1 MLEKLSASMW
11 FHNGRVTVLH
21 HCVQFIRNLSLL
33 PPAVPNRTHMS
44 WVQLA
49 DKAPLCCNC
58 SGWGGR
64 HSGVAQ
70 PLGGVALS
78 PRGPAPKAG
87 GLMCVHLGAYPQTP
101 KRREKIWTIRSK
113 NFRIGMCFVPF
124 LRALSKNAE
133 PSRTES
139 RMAYGLEL
147 SLCVSRLHIPGPV
160 T

>member
-11 FHNGRVTVLH
+11 FHNGRVTVLL

-33 PPAVPNRTHMS
+33 PPAVPNRTRMS

-70 PLGGVALS
+70 PLVGGGHWAPGVLLPRQVGSCVCIWEDIHRPPREERKSGQLVRKISGLVCALCHS
-78 PRGPAPKAG
+78 SEPFQRMLNPAE
-87 GLMCVHLGAYPQTP
+87 Q
-101 KRREKIWTIRSK
+101 
-113 NFRIGMCFVPF
+113 
-124 LRALSKNAE
+124 RAE
-133 PSRTES
+133 WP
-139 RMAYGLEL
+139 MA
-147 SLCVSRLHIPGPV
+147 
-160 T
+160 